1 AAPPHRGEMTA
12 TSTNTPRAVTR
23 LAAEWPTLALF
34 AVAYGGVAGLL
45 FLPVWAAIPGLAL
58 LIALHASLQ
67 HEAIHGHPFRAAWAN
82 AALAWPPLTLAIP
95 YLRFY
100 DTHLAHHTD
109 ARLTDPFDDP
119 ETNFLAS
126 ADYARLPAWVRGV
139 LRVNNTLIGRLL
151 IGPVVGQVMF
161 VMGDVRAAREGD
173 RRVALGWL
181 LHVPAVVVVIALVLL
196 SPLPLWAYLVAA
208 YLALSI
214 LKIRTFCEH
223 QAHEQTGGRSV
234 IIEDRGPLA
243 LIFLNN
249 NLHVV
254 HHLHP
259 NVPWYELPAQFRARR
274 DKYLKLNDDYRFSSY
289 WEVFRRYF
297 LRAKDPVAHPLWRR

>member
-1 AAPPHRGEMTA
+1 MFA
-12 TSTNTPRAVTR
+12 STLSPTVRM
-23 LAAEWPTLALF
+23 EWPTL
-34 AVAYGGVAGLL
+34 GLL
-45 FLPVWAAIPGLAL
+45 AVSYIGAAFALTMPLWAAIPCLGV

-67 HEAIHGHPFRAAWAN
+67 HEAIHGHPFRSPWVN
-82 AALAWPPLTLAIP
+82 AALVWPPLTLAIP

-100 DTHLAHHTD
+100 DTHLAHHRD

-126 ADYARLPAWVRGV
+126 EDFRRLPRAVRVV
-139 LRVNNTLIGRLL
+139 LEANNTLLGRLIL
-151 IGPVVGQVMF
+151 GPIVGQVMF
-161 VMGDVRAAREGD
+161 MLSDLKAFRG
-173 RRVALGWL
+173 RVALGWA
-181 LHVPAVVVVIALVLL
+181 LHIPAVAAVLWVVVQSGMPI
-196 SPLPLWAYLVAA
+196 WAYLLSA
-208 YLALSI
+208 YIGLAI

-254 HHLHP
+254 HHMHP
-259 NVPWYELPAQFRARR
+259 NVPWYDLPAQFRAGR
-274 DKYLKLNDDYRFSSY
+274 DKYLRLNDDYRFSSY
-289 WEVFRRYF
+289 AEIFRKYL